1 MIEIRAAEITD
12 LPSVAQLVALSFHP
26 GGGWQALWRGF
37 LQLGI
42 EQDLRDRWQRERPH
56 YHCWLAIMPIGGASR
71 CVGSVEVQL
80 REIKGQPN
88 PYLSNLA
95 VHPDYRRRG
104 IGRRLLQ
111 AVETHL
117 YAIYSDY
124 SDLYLHVLAQNQAAR
139 QLYARC
145 GFEVVEE
152 DFTFWGERK
161 LLLRKSLTGDRPYS
175 SSPISSWI

>member
-1 MIEIRAAEITD
+1 MIEIRLAEITD

-26 GGGWQALWRGF
+26 GGGWQALWRSF
-37 LQLGI
+37 VQLGI

-56 YHCWLAIMPIGGASR
+56 YHCWLAVLSTGRSTL

-80 REIKGQPN
+80 REIKGKPK

-104 IGRRLLQ
+104 IGRRLLHT
-111 AVETHL
+111 VEASLCAT
-117 YAIYSDY
+117 Y
-124 SDLYLHVLAQNQAAR
+124 SDLYLHVLAQNEAAQ

-152 DFTFWGERK
+152 GFTFWRERK
-161 LLLRKSLTGDRPYS
+161 LLLRKSLVGDRLYS
-175 SSPISSWI
+175 PSAISSWV

>member
-56 YHCWLAIMPIGGASR
+56 YHCWLAVIPIGHASR
-71 CVGSVEVQL
+71 CVGSVEVHL
-80 REIKGQPN
+80 REIKGQPS

-104 IGRRLLQ
+104 IGRRLLHT
-111 AVETHL
+111 VETHL
-117 YAIYSDY
+117 CSTY

-139 QLYARC
+139 QLYDRC
-145 GFEVVEE
+145 GFEVIEE
-152 DFTFWGERK
+152 GFTFWGERK
-161 LLLRKSLTGDRPYS
+161 LLLRKSLASDRPYS
-175 SSPISSWI
+175 PSPMSSWV

>member
-1 MIEIRAAEITD
+1 MIEIRLAEITD
-12 LPSVAQLVALSFHP
+12 LPKVAQLVALSFHP
-26 GGGWQALWRGF
+26 GGGWQALWRSF
-37 LQLGI
+37 VQLGI

-56 YHCWLAIMPIGGASR
+56 YHCWLAVLSTGRSTL

-80 REIKGQPN
+80 REIKGKPK

-104 IGRRLLQ
+104 IGRRLLHT
-111 AVETHL
+111 VEASLCAT
-117 YAIYSDY
+117 Y
-124 SDLYLHVLAQNQAAR
+124 SDLYLHVLAQNEAAQ

-152 DFTFWGERK
+152 GFTFWRERK
-161 LLLRKSLTGDRPYS
+161 LLLRKFLAYAP
-175 SSPISSWI
+175 SPISSGA

>member
-26 GGGWQALWRGF
+26 GSGWQALWRSF
-37 LQLGI
+37 IQLGI

-56 YHCWLAIMPIGGASR
+56 YHCWLAVLRTGGSAL

-80 REIKGQPN
+80 RELRGQPS

-104 IGRRLLQ
+104 IGRRLLET
-111 AVETHL
+111 VETHL
-117 YAIYSDY
+117 CSTYSN
-124 SDLYLHVLAQNQAAR
+124 LYLHVLAQNQAAQ

-152 DFTFWGERK
+152 GFTFWGERK
-161 LLLRKSLTGDRPYS
+161 LLLRKSLASDRPYS
-175 SSPISSWI
+175 PSPISSSV

>member
-26 GGGWQALWRGF
+26 GGGWQALWRSF
-37 LQLGI
+37 VRWGI
-42 EQDLRDRWQRERPH
+42 EQDLRDRWQQERPH
-56 YHCWLAIMPIGGASR
+56 YCCWLAVMPMEPSSL

-80 REIKGQPN
+80 REIKGQPQ

-104 IGRRLLQ
+104 IGRQLLHT
-111 AVETHL
+111 VEASLFPT
-117 YAIYSDY
+117 YSH
-124 SDLYLHVLAQNQAAR
+124 LYLHVLTQNQAAQR
-139 QLYARC
+139 LYARC

-161 LLLRKSLTGDRPYS
+161 LLLGKSLTGDRPYS
-175 SSPISSWI
+175 PSAISSWV

>member
-26 GGGWQALWRGF
+26 GGGWQALWRSF
-37 LQLGI
+37 VQLGI

-56 YHCWLAIMPIGGASR
+56 YHCWLAVMSTQSSSR
-71 CVGSVEVQL
+71 CVGSVEVNL
-80 REIKGQPN
+80 REVNGQPQ

-104 IGRRLLQ
+104 IGRRLLHT
-111 AVETHL
+111 VETRL
-117 YAIYSDY
+117 SPSYSH
-124 SDLYLHVLAQNQAAR
+124 LYLHVLAQNQAAQ

-152 DFTFWGERK
+152 GFTFWGERK
-161 LLLRKSLTGDRPYS
+161 LLLHKSLAGDRPYS
-175 SSPISSWI
+175 PSPISSWA